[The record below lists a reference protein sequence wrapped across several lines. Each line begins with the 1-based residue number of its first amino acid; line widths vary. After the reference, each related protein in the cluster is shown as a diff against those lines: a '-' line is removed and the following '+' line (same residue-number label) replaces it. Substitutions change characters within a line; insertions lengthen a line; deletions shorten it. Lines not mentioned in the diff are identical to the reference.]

1 MQFNTI
7 PKDVYGEDSAEMDAF
22 EDVIT
27 FLEDELIW
35 FFSFNYY
42 IPIDYYSIFYLLL
55 TFDFKN

>member
-27 FLEDELIW
+27 FLEDELI
-35 FFSFNYY
+35 
-42 IPIDYYSIFYLLL
+42 
-55 TFDFKN
+55 